1 MRKVPYKFRD
11 ARIQSGKSQKEV
23 AEQLGISNATVNNW
37 EPGEGYQLLR
47 HWKNWRTYIKY
58 QPITFWEEIKE
69 IKSIGAYQSMLKIY
83 HFNFCMTVLF
93 MCKT

>member
-37 EPGEGYQLLR
+37 ESGRRLPTIEALEELADLYQVSVDYLLGMR
-47 HWKNWRTYIKY
+47 
-58 QPITFWEEIKE
+58 
-69 IKSIGAYQSMLKIY
+69 
-83 HFNFCMTVLF
+83 
-93 MCKT
+93 